1 MERICG
7 ILNSS
12 HSVMGLKMLKIGH
25 WGGGGGGLS

>member
-25 WGGGGGGLS
+25 WGGDAA